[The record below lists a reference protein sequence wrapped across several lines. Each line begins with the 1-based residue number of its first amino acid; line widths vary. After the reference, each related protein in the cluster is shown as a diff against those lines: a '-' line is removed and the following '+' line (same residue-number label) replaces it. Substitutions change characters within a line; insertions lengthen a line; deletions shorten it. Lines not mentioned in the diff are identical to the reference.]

1 MTIDARAPST
11 SSKSAAVTKLLSRTK
26 GATSA
31 EMITATG
38 WQSHSVRAFLSGLS
52 KKGQALAREARKS
65 GEAAYRLVDS
75 ARVEPLAANAAAAV
89 VSVPTACGEPAADAA
104 TTAPAA

>member
-1 MTIDARAPST
+1 MTIEARAPSNP
-11 SSKSAAVTKLLSRTK
+11 SKSAAVIKLLSRTK

-31 EMITATG
+31 EITTATS
-38 WQSHSVRAFLSGLS
+38 WQPHSVRAFLSGLR
-52 KKGQALAREARKS
+52 KKGQVLARETRKS

-75 ARVEPLAANAAAAV
+75 ARLEPMVANAAAAV
-89 VSVPTACGEPAADAA
+89 VSVPTACGGPAADAA